1 MDVDTLLAAHDP
13 ASRQPLPGPDSA
25 EAISIYQQIIGSAR
39 PERKAARIRIRIAVV
54 AASGAVAAL
63 AVGLTLSS
71 LSGGA
76 HSAGTAIGHPSPSP
90 SRSAV
95 IAVLTAKQVLD
106 TAATAA
112 LSQSG
117 APPRPDQFVY
127 TKVGDGGGH
136 FAQTWLSVDGSRNG
150 IAEDQGANGTT
161 TILGCVDG
169 KRQIRLPG
177 YNGKPYTGPS
187 KPKAPVPLDGPVVT
201 VPCTP
206 QPAFLSAMPTTA
218 SAMPA
223 YLAKTQGVRLNDIND
238 LAKVVGGM
246 FQSDYLLPAQRAAL
260 YEFLATT
267 PGLTLERNVKDVSGR
282 PGIGVG
288 WSFMGSKAVLIFDP
302 STFTLLGI
310 TTRGEQGQVGG
321 GALLQMAITN
331 RAGQQP

>member
-1 MDVDTLLAAHDP
+1 MDVDTVLRAHDP

-25 EAISIYQQIIGSAR
+25 EAISTYQQIIGSAG
-39 PERKAARIRIRIAVV
+39 PKRKQARIRIVV
-54 AASGAVAAL
+54 GVTSGAVAAL
-63 AVGLTLSS
+63 AVGLTLAS
-71 LSGGA
+71 LPGGT
-76 HSAGTAIGHPSPSP
+76 HSAGTAIGHPSPSAP
-90 SRSAV
+90 GRAPV
-95 IAVLTAKQVLD
+95 TAVLTAKQVLD

-112 LSQSG
+112 LSHPG
-117 APPRPDQFVY
+117 TAPRPDQFVY
-127 TKVGDGGGH
+127 TKIGDGGGQA
-136 FAQTWLSVDGSRNG
+136 AQTWLSVDGSRNG
-150 IAEDQGANGTT
+150 LMEAPGPYGTT

-177 YNGKPYTGPS
+177 NNGKPYTGPA

-201 VPCTP
+201 EPCTP
-206 QPAFLSAMPTTA
+206 QPAFFPAMPTTA

-238 LAKVVGGM
+238 VAKVVGGI

-260 YEFLATT
+260 YEFLATM

-288 WSFMGSKAVLIFDP
+288 WSFMGSRAVLIFDP
-302 STFTLLGI
+302 STYALLGM

-321 GALLQMAITN
+321 SALLQMAITN
-331 RAGQQP
+331 QAGQRP